1 MARKKITFR
10 PDPTGSGI
18 LNKLYI
24 TKRQRRTML
33 RWALYSGACIG
44 VLVVQDVILTRLKLF
59 GGTID
64 LAPLAVLLVCVLEG
78 AESGSVFAL
87 LASLFYA
94 YSGSAPGVTTVGV
107 LTAICVLTAVFR
119 QNFLQPGFNSSWLS
133 CAVGG
138 VIYQLTTFGLGLFMG
153 QTHLGRLSVFLM
165 NAVLGALA
173 LPAVYP
179 AFHAIAKNGEDTW
192 KE

>member
-18 LNKLYI
+18 LSKLYI
-24 TKRQRRTML
+24 TKRQRRSIL
-33 RWALYSGACIG
+33 RWGLYSLVCIA
-44 VLVVQDVILTRLKLF
+44 VLVVQDVILSRLRLF

-64 LAPLAVLLVCVLEG
+64 LAPLAVIAVCVLED
-78 AESGSVFAL
+78 AEKGSVFAL
-87 LASLFYA
+87 LASCFYA
-94 YSGSAPGVTTVGV
+94 YSGSAPGIAVIAV
-107 LTAICVLTAVFR
+107 LTAISILTAIFR

-133 CAVGG
+133 CSVAGLV
-138 VIYQLTTFGLGLFMG
+138 YQMAMFGLGLFLG
-153 QTHLGRLSVFLM
+153 QTHPGRWNVFVM
-165 NAVLGALA
+165 NALLGALF

-179 AFHAIAKNGEDTW
+179 ALNAIAKIGEDTW

>member
-18 LNKLYI
+18 LSKLYI
-24 TKRQRRTML
+24 TKRQRRGML
-33 RWALYSGACIG
+33 RWALYSAACIG
-44 VLVVQDVILTRLKLF
+44 VLVLQDVILTRLRLF
-59 GGTID
+59 GGTFD
-64 LAPLAVLLVCVLEG
+64 LAPLAILTVCVLEG
-78 AESGSVFAL
+78 AERGSVFAL
-87 LASLFYA
+87 LASVFYA
-94 YSGSAPGVTTVGV
+94 YSGSAPGIFVITV

-133 CAVGG
+133 CSAAGLV
-138 VIYQLTTFGLGLFMG
+138 YQLTVFAIGAFMG
-153 QTHLGRLSVFLM
+153 QTHWGRLSVFLM
-165 NAVLGALA
+165 NALLGAAL

-179 AFHAIAKNGEDTW
+179 AFHAIAKIGEDTW